1 MSHLI
6 TSPLV
11 LCAMCHS
18 PLTCWLLLPGG
29 HFGTKIFLFLPYF
42 PFCQTTPLS
51 KYPWHNLLIFG
62 SCLKAGL
69 CSETCKIL
77 GTDQHMFSRIPQPL
91 LLPKVQQRGTEV
103 NPPFVRS
110 RADGIPVQAKKM
122 LFLPPFPLCP
132 GQAPWQQHLSQSVWG
147 AEMARSSIQTACK
160 AWTQT
165 HDSELAPCCGQSS
178 AVIPIPLMSASHF
191 PQDPCSLSSPDFHTQ
206 PFLKNR

>member
-122 LFLPPFPLCP
+122 LFLPPVPLCP
-132 GQAPWQQHLSQSVWG
+132 QQMAAASFAECVRCRDGKKQHPDSLQSLD
-147 AEMARSSIQTACK
+147 T
-160 AWTQT
+160 
-165 HDSELAPCCGQSS
+165 
-178 AVIPIPLMSASHF
+178 
-191 PQDPCSLSSPDFHTQ
+191 DPRLRTRPMLWPKLSSHPN
-206 PFLKNR
+206 PFDERITFSTRSMFFILAWLSYPALS